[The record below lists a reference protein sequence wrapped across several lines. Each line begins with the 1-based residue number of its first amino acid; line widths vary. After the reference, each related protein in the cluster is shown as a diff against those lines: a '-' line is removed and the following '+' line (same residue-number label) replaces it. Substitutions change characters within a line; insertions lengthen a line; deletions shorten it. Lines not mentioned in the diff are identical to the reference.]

1 MSAKKDSK
9 QITSVL
15 VADDHAVTRFGLSQF
30 LRATL
35 GATGVHEVQTFGEA
49 LRFMES
55 QKVDLAIFDL
65 GIPGLGAPRLLTSIR
80 DRWPST
86 KVVVLSGSSSRNNIL
101 AALEAGVHGYIVKTE
116 TMDGIADKLGYVL
129 SGEIYVP
136 SSLAE
141 RGTIVGNGFEEASAA
156 MLPER
161 DGPRLTERQRQ
172 VLELIVKGLPNKQI
186 ASELNLAL
194 GTVKMHVSAVMTALG
209 AKTRLQAAAVG
220 RKLFD

>member
-1 MSAKKDSK
+1 MGQRKISK
-9 QITSVL
+9 QIVSVL
-15 VADDHAVTRFGLSQF
+15 VADDHGVTRFGLSQF
-30 LRATL
+30 LRSKL
-35 GATGVHEVQTFGEA
+35 GAAEVHEVQSYDDA
-49 LRFMES
+49 RRFLDNH
-55 QKVDLAIFDL
+55 KADLAIFDL
-65 GIPGLGAPRLLTSIR
+65 GIPGLGSPRSLAEIR
-80 DRWPST
+80 DKWPST
-86 KVVVLSGSSSRNNIL
+86 KVIVLSGSSARGNIL

-116 TMDGIADKLGYVL
+116 TMDGFADKLGYVL

-136 SSLAE
+136 SCLAE
-141 RGTIVGNGFEEASAA
+141 RDLGGNGFEDAASA
-156 MLPER
+156 MVPER

-209 AKTRLQAAAVG
+209 ATNRLHAAALG